1 MRVIGSLLSVI
12 FMLSAYLFVAGCS
25 DAQVQAQRQRIATRP
40 PDFAMEVF
48 VDGMVQA
55 DNERLIRS
63 KYLLQ
68 PNFNLHL
75 SLGDEAT
82 LNQYPARFLKLRHG
96 QFQELVNVCQQAN
109 LMAEPTSP
117 FAEQVIKK
125 KSPTDPQRP
134 LIHVTLTSWG
144 KTNHYVTTSQ
154 DSPPTLVLLDK
165 LILFTGRK
173 LPENAM
179 ESHRGY

>member
-1 MRVIGSLLSVI
+1 MRVVGSVLSVVC
-12 FMLSAYLFVAGCS
+12 LLAVCWCGGCADS
-25 DAQVQAQRQRIATRP
+25 QVDAQRQRIANRP
-40 PDFAMEVF
+40 PDFALEVY
-48 VDGMVQA
+48 VDGQLQT

-82 LNQYPARFLKLRHG
+82 LDHYPSRFLKLRHG
-96 QFQELVNVCQQAN
+96 QFQELVSVCQQAN

-117 FAEQVIKK
+117 FAEKVLKHA
-125 KSPTDPQRP
+125 SPADPQRP

-144 KTNHYVTTSQ
+144 KTNHYVTTSK